1 MAEPAATTIR
11 PAIDKPWILKNQKPD
26 NHLPKTRAKSNSQAA
41 IPARAAATFTI
52 RCERKLLVTVNE
64 TFSPFYRYLV
74 HPAEVIFATP
84 FTIVYV
90 IVKIGRP
97 DCRLRKDPRGWEPE
111 LQQDVALHT
120 VPINTLI
127 KTLDS
132 DLSKGLLE
140 DMAVKRLESIG
151 PNALP
156 EAHGETAIHL
166 FLSQFTDPTVVVL
179 IVAAFVSGV
188 VLGEIIDASVIAT
201 IVILNAA
208 LGFHQ
213 EYRAE
218 KALAALRE
226 MSAPTARVIRD
237 GSERVIEARRLVPGD
252 IVVIEAGDKLSADMR
267 AAEAFSLTVNESAL
281 TGESHAVTKT
291 PAVSTETVLS
301 LSEQHNMLFTGTAVT
316 SGHGRGLVVATG
328 ANTEFGKIAA
338 MINAPEQQTYL
349 QQQLASVGKVLAGI
363 VLAISVLVFL
373 LGLLLHR
380 LPPAQL
386 FLVAVSLAVAAIP
399 EGLPAAVTVALSV
412 AVQNMAKSKAIVRKL
427 HAVETLGS
435 TTVICTDKTG
445 TLTENKMTVSRVLT
459 KTAEFSLD
467 KTNTSPT
474 ASQTLAGA
482 LLCND
487 ARFGADGPLGDPT
500 EVAILEAA
508 ITAGIDAA
516 ALGTSRPR
524 VGEAPFDA
532 ALKSMTTAHQ
542 NGEGVTVFTKGAPEV
557 IIARCNAYQ
566 TDAGPQTLLAE
577 QIEYFVSLA
586 ENAAADGFRTLA
598 VAYGDL
604 ETTPVPDELAQ
615 SGGLILLGLLAL
627 HDPPRAEAAAAV
639 ASCQSAG
646 IKVMMVTG
654 DHPLTAR
661 AVALSVGIPSQRL
674 ITGAELALLSDEELL
689 GVIREVSVYARTNP
703 ADKQRLIAALQ
714 SDGEV
719 VAMTGDGVN
728 DAPALRYADIGVAMG
743 QVGTDVAKEASDMV
757 LADDNFATIVKA
769 VREGRHV
776 FDNLSK
782 FILFLLSCNLS
793 EVTVLFTAMMVPWL
807 PIPLLPVHILW
818 INLITDGMPALAL
831 GVDPPAP
838 GLMARKPRAKDARI
852 LSKGVLMWTA
862 WQGMA
867 ISLGALG
874 VFFLIGSFHTPGT
887 AYLRTLVFTTMV
899 FGQLAHAFRFR
910 CPETSVF
917 TRAAFANRPLVLAVA
932 GSVVLQ
938 LAVIYLA
945 PLQLVFKTVAL
956 DMAGWG
962 VVLAGV
968 AVPLV
973 ILDISL
979 PLRRRFINL

>member
-1 MAEPAATTIR
+1 M
-11 PAIDKPWILKNQKPD
+11 K
-26 NHLPKTRAKSNSQAA
+26 
-41 IPARAAATFTI
+41 
-52 RCERKLLVTVNE
+52 
-64 TFSPFYRYLV
+64 
-74 HPAEVIFATP
+74 
-84 FTIVYV
+84 
-90 IVKIGRP
+90 
-97 DCRLRKDPRGWEPE
+97 
-111 LQQDVALHT
+111 QDIALHA
-120 VPINTLI
+120 VPVNTLV

-132 DLSKGLLE
+132 DLSKGLPE
-140 DMAVKRLESIG
+140 GVAIKRLESSG

-156 EAHGETAIHL
+156 ETHGETAIQL
-166 FLSQFTDPTVVVL
+166 FLSQFADPTVVVL
-179 IVAAFVSGV
+179 IVAAFVSGA
-188 VLGEIIDASVIAT
+188 VLREIVDASVIAT

-218 KALAALRE
+218 QALAALRE

-237 GSERVIEARRLVPGD
+237 GSERIIEARGLVPGD

-267 AAEAFSLTVNESAL
+267 LAEAFSLTVNESAL

-291 PAVSTETVLS
+291 PALSTKAAQS
-301 LSEQHNMLFTGTAVT
+301 LAEQRNMLFTGTTVT

-328 ANTEFGKIAA
+328 ANTEFGKIAE
-338 MINAPEQQTYL
+338 MISAPEPLTSL
-349 QQQLASVGKVLAGI
+349 QKQLASVGKILAGL
-363 VLAISVLVFL
+363 VLAICVLVFL

-380 LPPAQL
+380 LPPAEL

-412 AVQNMAKSKAIVRKL
+412 AVQNMAKSNAIVRKL

-445 TLTENKMTVSRVLT
+445 TLTENKMTVARILT
-459 KTAEFSLD
+459 KTGEFSID
-467 KTNTSPT
+467 KINSSPT
-474 ASQTLAGA
+474 ASQTLVGA

-500 EVAILEAA
+500 EVAILECAT
-508 ITAGIDAA
+508 TAGIDVA
-516 ALGTSRPR
+516 ALRTSRPR

-542 NGEGVTVFTKGAPEV
+542 NGERVVVFTKGAPEV

-566 TDAGPQTLLAE
+566 TDVGPQALLAE
-577 QIEYFVSLA
+577 SIDYFVSLA
-586 ENAAADGFRTLA
+586 ENAASGGFRTLA
-598 VAYGDL
+598 VAYRDL
-604 ETTPVPDELAQ
+604 EATLPLDELAL
-615 SGGLILLGLLAL
+615 SEGLILLGLLAL

-661 AVALSVGIPSQRL
+661 AVAAAVGIPSQRL
-674 ITGAELALLSDEELL
+674 LTGAELGLLSDEELL
-689 GVIREVSVYARTNP
+689 GAIREVSVYARTNP
-703 ADKQRLIAALQ
+703 ADKQRLVAALQ
-714 SDGEV
+714 ADGEV

-743 QVGTDVAKEASDMV
+743 QVGTDVAKEAADMV

-776 FDNLSK
+776 FENLSK

-793 EVTVLFTAMMVPWL
+793 EVAVLFTAMLVPWL

-838 GLMARKPRAKDARI
+838 GLMTRKPRAKNERI
-852 LSKGVLMWTA
+852 LSQGVLMWTA
-862 WQGMA
+862 WQGLA
-867 ISLGALG
+867 ISIGALG
-874 VFFLIGSFHTPGT
+874 VFFLVGSFHAPGT

-910 CPETSVF
+910 RPQASVF
-917 TRAAFANRPLVLAVA
+917 TRASFANRPLVLAVA

-945 PLQLVFKTVAL
+945 PLQLIFKTVAL
-956 DMAGWG
+956 DTAGWG
-962 VVLAGV
+962 VVAAGV
-968 AVPLV
+968 IVPL
-973 ILDISL
+973 IMLDVTL
-979 PLRRRFINL
+979 PLHRGLIAISHPLTEGD